1 METELNKEKYVE
13 QFKIADDI
21 LKPDFF
27 SNLLVKIHPDGRQEK
42 AVIADWHNQIAS
54 ITLHENVPSVIREQY
69 DVAKNVL
76 LYSWYSYRMRVV
88 AWLYSYSVLE
98 NALRKKYENTSG
110 SNPGLHR
117 LLEKAVQD
125 GLLND
130 SGFHMT
136 KYKESVVS
144 ERAEGDTICRQIEY
158 IEIPESE
165 RRESTRYVEG
175 LCKSIP
181 KLRNALAHGE
191 HKILSEVLT
200 VMFINAEIINMLFK
214 EK

>member
-1 METELNKEKYVE
+1 METELNKAEYVE
-13 QFKIADDI
+13 QFKVANDI

-27 SNLLVKIHPDGRQEK
+27 SDLLVKILPDGRQEK
-42 AVIADWHNQIAS
+42 VVVADWHNQIAS
-54 ITLHENVPSVIREQY
+54 ITLHENVPPVIREQY

-76 LYSWYSYRMRVV
+76 LYSWYSYRIRMV

-98 NALRKKYENTSG
+98 NALREKYKNTTGRS
-110 SNPGLHR
+110 PGLCQ

-130 SGFHMT
+130 SGFYMT
-136 KYKESVVS
+136 KYKETVVS
-144 ERAEGDTICRQIEY
+144 EQIEGDTICRQVEY

-165 RRESTRYVEG
+165 RKESTKYIKG

-181 KLRNALAHGE
+181 RLRNSLAHGE
-191 HKILSEVLT
+191 HMILSEVLT
-200 VMFINAEIINMLFK
+200 PMFINSEIINMLFK

>member
-1 METELNKEKYVE
+1 LNKEEYVE

-27 SNLLVKIHPDGRQEK
+27 SNLLVKIHPDGRQDK
-42 AVIADWHNQIAS
+42 AVVADWHNQIAS
-54 ITLHENVPSVIREQY
+54 ITLHENVPTVIREQY

-76 LYSWYSYRMRVV
+76 LYSWYSYRMRMV

-98 NALRKKYENTSG
+98 NALREKYNNTSG
-110 SNPGLHR
+110 RSIGLHR
-117 LLEKAVQD
+117 LLEKAIQD
-125 GLLND
+125 GFLND

-136 KYKESVVS
+136 KYKENVVS
-144 ERAEGDTICRQIEY
+144 EQAEGDIICRQVEY

-165 RRESTRYVEG
+165 REG
-175 LCKSIP
+175 NTKYIKNLCKSIP
-181 KLRNALAHGE
+181 KFRNSLAHGE
-191 HKILSEVLT
+191 HMILSEVLT
-200 VMFINAEIINMLFK
+200 PMFINAEIINMLFK